1 MSTYMKFKQTVSSLF
16 IEKLLK
22 LKMSFFFKQNVEF
35 KIQYVVEFE
44 KHIENYV
51 IYNKYKMSIDI
62 EFDVDLNLY
71 PNAAMFKNWLRW
83 KLNFQ
88 TLKINFLIVILMI
101 IKKNDFD
108 FISIQ
113 NKIMYDLRNF
123 DVIVIWTNI

>member
-1 MSTYMKFKQTVSSLF
+1 
-16 IEKLLK
+16 
-22 LKMSFFFKQNVEF
+22 MSFFFKQNVEF